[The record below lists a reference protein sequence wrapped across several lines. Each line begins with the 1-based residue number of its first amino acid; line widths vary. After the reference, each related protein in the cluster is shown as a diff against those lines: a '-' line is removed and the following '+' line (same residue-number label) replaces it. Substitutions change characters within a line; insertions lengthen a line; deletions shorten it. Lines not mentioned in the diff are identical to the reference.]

1 MATER
6 ITFQRGDGTEVPAF
20 ATPAGPKAGLVV
32 LQEWWGVN
40 EQIKTTATDMAAA
53 CGVRV
58 AIPDLYRSKIAYEAA
73 EAEHLM
79 SALDWPGAVA
89 DVQAAAAGLKAQGC
103 DKVAVVGFCMGGALS
118 LGCAVKHS
126 EIDACIA
133 FYGWNDGLADVA
145 TMRKPVQCHFGALD
159 DIQVGST
166 HALALTVCWNA
177 YICSACTR
185 ACVSCVHTHAHAY
198 PSTYQFMYP
207 PIYVRHSARLSLDLC
222 TTHSSTHARTRA
234 RTHARAHARR
244 GFRTQPRRR
253 SLRPSLR
260 LLDAR
265 SSFTCTRGRGMAS

>member
-126 EIDACIA
+126 EIDACVA

-159 DIQVGST
+159 DIQVGSP
-166 HALALTVCWNA
+166 AARALTAGTLTFAVHA
-177 YICSACTR
+177 HAR
-185 ACVSCVHTHAHAY
+185 ECVHTHTLAY
-198 PSTYQFMYP
+198 PSTHQFICL
-207 PIYVRHSARLSLDLC
+207 PIYVRVSLWICLPR
-222 TTHSSTHARTRA
+222 TQARTDA
-234 RTHARAHARR
+234 RTHARTNPGVFGCSHSGEA
-244 GFRTQPRRR
+244 
-253 SLRPSLR
+253 
-260 LLDAR
+260 
-265 SSFTCTRGRGMAS
+265 